1 MSYIGKTPVIGNFV
15 KLDAISVVNGQAA
28 YTMQNGGA
36 NFTEY
41 NNVNQ
46 FLVSLNGILQSPT
59 TSFTVSGSTITFAS
73 NLATGDVID
82 HIIVL
87 GNTLDVGVPSDN
99 TVSLAKL
106 TATGTKSS
114 STFLRGDN
122 TFASAQGAYES
133 QLLHVRD
140 EKSANTAGGA
150 FTSGSWQ
157 TRTLNTVMTNEI
169 SGASL
174 SSNQVTLPSGTYYVH
189 AGARGYTVNVNKL
202 KWYNTSDSS
211 DVLIG
216 DQARSDS
223 SANANAFVSVMGRF
237 TISAQKTFE
246 LQHRCET
253 TRSDANGYGPA
264 ANFGVVEVFANVQL
278 WKVA

>member
-1 MSYIGKTPVIGNFV
+1 MSYIGKEPTVGNFQ
-15 KLDAISVVNGQAA
+15 KCDAISVVNGQATYA
-28 YTMQNGGA
+28 LTVGGSA
-36 NFTEY
+36 VFPESSNH
-41 NNVNQ
+41 V
-46 FLVSLNGILQSPT
+46 LCSLNGILQAPT
-59 TSFTVSGSTITFAS
+59 DSFTISSSNIVFAS
-73 NLATGDVID
+73 NLSTGDVID
-82 HIIVL
+82 FVMILGSVL
-87 GNTLDVGVPSDN
+87 DLGVPSDN

-106 TATGTKSS
+106 TATGTKDAT
-114 STFLRGDN
+114 TFLRGDN

-140 EKSANTAGGA
+140 EKSANTGGGA

-174 SSNQVTLPSGTYYVH
+174 SSNQITLPSGTYFIYANAH
-189 AGARGYTVNVNKL
+189 GYTVNVNKL

-216 DQARSDS
+216 NQGRSDS
-223 SANANAFVSVMGRF
+223 ASADITPVWVIGRF

-253 TRSDANGYGPA
+253 TRSDANGFGVA
-264 ANFGVVEVFANVQL
+264 ANFGVVEVYADVQL

>member
-1 MSYIGKTPVIGNFV
+1 MADGTLKVGTI
-15 KLDAISVVNGQAA
+15 
-28 YTMQNGGA
+28 
-36 NFTEY
+36 
-41 NNVNQ
+41 
-46 FLVSLNGILQSPT
+46 T
-59 TSFTVSGSTITFAS
+59 TSSGSGTITLGQS
-73 NLATGDVID
+73 GETVTIPSGATIANSG
-82 HIIVL
+82 
-87 GNTLDVGVPSDN
+87 
-99 TVSLAKL
+99 
-106 TATGTKSS
+106 TATGFS
-114 STFLRGDN
+114 
-122 TFASAQGAYES
+122 GAYES
-133 QLLHVRD
+133 ALFHVRD

-150 FTSGSWQ
+150 FTSGDWR

-189 AGARGYTVNVNKL
+189 AGARGYTVNANKL

-253 TRSDANGYGPA
+253 TRSDVNGFGPA
-264 ANFGVVEVFANVQL
+264 ANFGVVEVFANVQI